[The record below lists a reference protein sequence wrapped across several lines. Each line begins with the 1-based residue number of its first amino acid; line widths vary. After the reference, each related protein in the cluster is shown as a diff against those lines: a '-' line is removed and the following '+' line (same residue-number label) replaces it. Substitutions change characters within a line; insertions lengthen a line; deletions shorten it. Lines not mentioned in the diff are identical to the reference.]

1 MNIQPEYAETIAR
14 FLLHYAEWI
23 KYQSQALDPAGFQP
37 IPDEALASC
46 GLARQLYYIA
56 QAASN
61 DLPRDPDE
69 THEEHILESVADLVA
84 QLYYVPG
91 IGTTDDVDV
100 PAAFWDHP
108 LGQMCARAL
117 LWALEGELITL
128 QEAADTAW
136 VTVQAVSQ
144 AVATGRLAGY
154 IDPDATQRQGRTL
167 VKRTDVLAIEWKRSS
182 AFDPTNRYRRQDKR
196 AAYEAALE
204 FVLDNI
210 LGPHIFPQLVEM
222 LQEEHGLSEAD
233 AREVAAK
240 AISVEH
246 GRRRQ
251 KAIEEKEADAQ

>member
-1 MNIQPEYAETIAR
+1 MTIPDQYKDTITRFLAQYGEWLEYQLQALEPAHDLAET
-14 FLLHYAEWI
+14 
-23 KYQSQALDPAGFQP
+23 
-37 IPDEALASC
+37 
-46 GLARQLYYIA
+46 GLARQLAFIA
-56 QAASN
+56 QAAAG
-61 DLPRDPDE
+61 DLQHYAGDDEDPL
-69 THEEHILESVADLVA
+69 EEQILSDVADLLA
-84 QLYYVPG
+84 RLYHVPG

-117 LWALEGELITL
+117 LWALEGKLITL

-182 AFDPTNRYRRQDKR
+182 AFDPANRYRRQDKR

-233 AREVAAK
+233 ARDVAAK